1 MMLVIALLVA
11 IGGISV
17 PVYQVLQ
24 VKNDLD
30 VAAYTV
36 AQTLRRAQVLSQSGT
51 EDSVWG
57 VRVEEGGVILFKGA
71 NFAGRDQSFDEVAEI
86 SSNMVLSGIQEVI
99 YSKVVGEPQTTGGI
113 VLTTSNNDVKTIT
126 INAKGIVEY

>member
-24 VKNDLD
+24 VKNNLD

-57 VRVEEGGVILFKGA
+57 VRVEGGGAILFKGA

-86 SSNMVLSGIQEVI
+86 SSNIIPSGIQEVT
-99 YSKVVGEPQTTGGI
+99 YSKVAGEPQTIGDI

-126 INAKGIVEY
+126 INAKGIIEY